1 LKKEK
6 GMTLEWKER
15 REVKFRKHLMD
26 EIINLTPQNSFNESE
41 IKSLGRSNQIITAEN
56 ILCHIRAH
64 RASHRFPGSVSPIY
78 SHYTLTFPK
87 LLSCSELS
95 FFEHQI
101 IR

>member
-1 LKKEK
+1 
-6 GMTLEWKER
+6 MTLEWEER
-15 REVKFRKHLMD
+15 REVKFTKHLMD
-26 EIINLTPQNSFNESE
+26 EIINLTPQNCFNESE
-41 IKSLGRSNQIITAEN
+41 IKNLDRSNQITAAEN
-56 ILCHIRAH
+56 ILCHIWTR

-78 SHYTLTFPK
+78 SHFTLTSPK